1 MKDEKSKK
9 NQIKEYYFPNEDVTL
24 RIENPFLDG
33 DINDIDKLFNIRHN
47 EKNRE
52 DFMFRIMRVCC
63 IAALVCLLGRLVL
76 NSSIIPMEVNT
87 APIKIIG
94 ICMFEIGLLFV
105 YGIIFNFI
113 FSDVSE
119 KHCLR
124 HDTFIC
130 KYLSE
135 RNKEKAF
142 NISGYV
148 RRVRYVLG
156 SLQKL
161 DDQWQSEDVT
171 SQSIHRVGRFIIV
184 TLYMT
189 NSDFSRICQIDLPC
203 HKGVLSFQ
211 KDTNTLEPGTVI
223 TWSLPEMKGCIAT
236 ETGHA

>member
-1 MKDEKSKK
+1 MT
-9 NQIKEYYFPNEDVTL
+9 KEYYFPNEDVTL
-24 RIENPFLDG
+24 RIENPFLDS
-33 DINDIDKLFNIRHN
+33 DINDIDRLFDIRHN
-47 EKNRE
+47 EENRE

-63 IAALVCLLGRLVL
+63 IAALVCFLGGRVL
-76 NSSIIPMEVNT
+76 CGSIIPMELNT

-94 ICMFEIGLLFV
+94 ICMFEIGFLFV

-113 FSDVSE
+113 FSDLSE

-148 RRVRYVLG
+148 RKARYVLG
-156 SLQKL
+156 ILQRF
-161 DDQWQSEDVT
+161 DDYWQSGEATGKSV
-171 SQSIHRVGRFIIV
+171 RCEGRFIIV
-184 TLYMT
+184 TLYMPDNDSLRFCHT
-189 NSDFSRICQIDLPC
+189 DLPC
-203 HKGVLSFQ
+203 YKDILNLQ

-223 TWSLPEMKGCIAT
+223 VYSLPEMEGHIV
-236 ETGHA
+236 TGTGPAQIPEIS